1 MTELWHVLRGEV
13 EGGGLWTRHEFDPN
27 RLSASRLVHRARKT
41 MGVSGAVASWP
52 SPLISPYNTARLCDV
67 LLPHPPHTL
76 GTRNR
81 NAGVQ
86 GNAKKCPTGTRKA
99 KEKLKSSG
107 TRERK
112 GPQERAPI
120 WLHGQSEKCL
130 TAREQ
135 HIFSHTIF
143 YHVPLA
149 RWQQK
154 TLQRPGRPVRNSF
167 YTFLFLIYWIIETFH
182 NKCVFHHTVYPTWL
196 IINIR
201 RKNHRVWVFFMIN
214 GHRVGFSILNKTS
227 SNLL

>member
-1 MTELWHVLRGEV
+1 MDETRVLPQTGFPPIDSYTVHARRGELV
-13 EGGGLWTRHEFDPN
+13 ARWRVDP
-27 RLSASRLVHRARKT
+27 
-41 MGVSGAVASWP
+41 
-52 SPLISPYNTARLCDV
+52 ARLCDA

-81 NAGVQ
+81 SAGVQ
-86 GNAKKCPTGTRKA
+86 GNAKKCRTRTRKA
-99 KEKLKSSG
+99 KEKSKSSG
-107 TRERK
+107 TRDRK

-120 WLHGQSEKCL
+120 WLHGRSEKCI

-167 YTFLFLIYWIIETFH
+167 YTFLFLIY
-182 NKCVFHHTVYPTWL
+182 
-196 IINIR
+196 
-201 RKNHRVWVFFMIN
+201 
-214 GHRVGFSILNKTS
+214 
-227 SNLL
+227 